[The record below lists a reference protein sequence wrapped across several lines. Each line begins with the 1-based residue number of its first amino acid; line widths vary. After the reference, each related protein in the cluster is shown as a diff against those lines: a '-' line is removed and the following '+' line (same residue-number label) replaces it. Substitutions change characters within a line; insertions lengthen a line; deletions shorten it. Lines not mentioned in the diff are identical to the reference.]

1 MSHGRSLTV
10 LDERRAALETCG
22 YCPKLCRGSC
32 PVSEVEGSEARIP
45 WGKMSMTWYV
55 ARGDLEPDRDV
66 AALPWACTGCFACRD
81 RCEHQNPV
89 AETLRAARGV
99 YHERGLAPP
108 RSEAALAAFT
118 AKRERLAARAREL
131 GGDADGDTALL
142 VGCGYLGQQSNVARD
157 AVDAVRALS
166 GSVRVLEGC
175 CGLVFREAG
184 DARRADEARA
194 ALLEEAKGRRL
205 VVADAGCALE
215 LRTAGARTL
224 AELAASQV
232 ERLSRVPS
240 LGTNVRW
247 HDPCR
252 LSRGLGVT
260 AEPRRI
266 LERALGAPPLEFD
279 RREASGLCSG
289 AGGLLPL
296 VMPRHARGIVRE
308 RLREHGEL
316 GGGTIA
322 TACASSLRW
331 LRLAGATVVDLS
343 TVIARSLAGG

>member
-10 LDERRAALETCG
+10 LDERRAALEMCG
-22 YCPKLCRGSC
+22 YCPKLCRGAC

-55 ARGDLEPDRDV
+55 ARGDLEPDADV
-66 AALPWACTGCFACRD
+66 AALPWACTGCFGCRE

-99 YHERGLAPP
+99 YHELGLAPR
-108 RSEAALAAFT
+108 RSEAALEAFT
-118 AKRERLAARAREL
+118 VKRERLAARAREL
-131 GGDADGDTALL
+131 DGDAAGETALL
-142 VGCGYLGQQSNVARD
+142 VGCGYLGLRGDEARD
-157 AVDAVRALS
+157 AVDAVRALT
-166 GSVRVLEGC
+166 GSVKVLEGC
-175 CGLVFREAG
+175 CGLVRREAG
-184 DARRADEARA
+184 DTRGADESRD
-194 ALLEEAKGRRL
+194 ALLAEAKGRPL

-215 LRTAGARTL
+215 LRAAGARTL
-224 AELAASQV
+224 AEVAASDI
-232 ERLSRVPS
+232 ERLGPVPS
-240 LGTNVRW
+240 LGANVRW

-266 LERALGAPPLEFD
+266 LTQALGAPPLEFQ
-279 RREASGLCSG
+279 RREANGLCSG